1 LKKEKKMALMQIVI
15 SPRVPEGGSISPY
28 VAEIHK
34 YLKKTKFPHQLHDMG
49 TIVEGKAGDLL
60 ALARKLHELPFKKGV
75 KRVNTTI
82 QLDDRRDK
90 KVSLGDKVKSVRKK
104 LR

>member
-1 LKKEKKMALMQIVI
+1 MALMQIVI
-15 SPRVPEGGSISPY
+15 SPRIYQGESISPY

-34 YLKKTKFPHQLHDMG
+34 YLKKTKFPHTLHDMG
-49 TIVEGKAGDLL
+49 TIVEGKAGELL

-75 KRVNTTI
+75 SRVYTTI

-90 KVSLGDKVKSVRKK
+90 KVVLGDKIKSVRSKM
-104 LR
+104 R